1 MKAGREVSVLL
12 ALLLAAAMT
21 HAATTTT
28 GAERAERAQA
38 YARLPNWTGQ
48 WEIVGIT
55 QSASGGLVQSPE
67 EVLQGMRQWGPP
79 PIRPE
84 FQDAFN
90 AAAAQVKQFSAA
102 TARLGQSRTPN
113 LQPMC
118 AYGFPNLMI
127 TSPLM
132 FEVLITPEET
142 AMIFS
147 GREMR
152 HIYTDGRRHPSKDDL
167 WATRW
172 GDSIGHWEGQTL
184 VIDTIA
190 VSEGPGSTRSASIF
204 AFGGPANSVAALVA
218 SFSLDARYVERI
230 RMLDKDHLEDQMT
243 IIDPMFY
250 TGPWTIS
257 RKYQRVARIHRMV
270 HEDCAGEDRNPVV
283 NGEFSLTPPP

>member
-1 MKAGREVSVLL
+1 MRVAKQVSTLL
-12 ALLLAAAMT
+12 TLLLAAALAQA
-21 HAATTTT
+21 AAT
-28 GAERAERAQA
+28 GASRAQV

-67 EVLQGMRQWGPP
+67 EVLQAMRQWGPP
-79 PIRPE
+79 PVRPE
-84 FQDAFN
+84 FQGAFDAF
-90 AAAAQVKQFSAA
+90 AAQVRQFSES

-127 TSPLM
+127 QSPLM

-152 HIYTDGRRHPSKDDL
+152 HIYTDGRPHPGKEDL

-204 AFGGPANSVAALVA
+204 AYGGPANSVAALVA
-218 SFSLDARYVERI
+218 SFSLDAHYVERI
-230 RMLDKDHLEDQMT
+230 RMLDKDHLEDRMT
-243 IIDPMFY
+243 IDDPMFY
-250 TGPWTIS
+250 SAPWTIS

-270 HEDCAGEDRNPVV
+270 HEDCAGDDRNPVV
-283 NGEFSLTPPP
+283 NGEFTLTPPSP

>member
-1 MKAGREVSVLL
+1 MKAAKQVSVLL
-12 ALLLAAAMT
+12 ALLLGATVA
-21 HAATTTT
+21 HAASS
-28 GAERAERAQA
+28 GAERARV

-55 QSASGGLVQSPE
+55 SDASGGLVESPE
-67 EVLQGMRQWGPP
+67 EVLQAMRQWGPP
-79 PIRPE
+79 PVRPE
-84 FQDAFN
+84 FQGAFN
-90 AAAAQVKQFSAA
+90 NAVAQVQQFSEA
-102 TARLGQSRTPN
+102 TARVGPGRTPN

-118 AYGFPNLMI
+118 AFGFPNLMI
-127 TSPLM
+127 QSPLM
-132 FEVLITPEET
+132 FEILITPEET

-152 HIYTDGRRHPSKDDL
+152 HIYTDGRPHTPKDDL
-167 WATRW
+167 WPTRW

-190 VSEGPGSTRSASIF
+190 VSEGPGSTRSGAIF
-204 AFGGPANSVAALVA
+204 AWGGPANSVAALVA
-218 SFSLDARYVERI
+218 VFSLDARYVERI

-243 IIDPMFY
+243 IFDPMFF

-270 HEDCAGEDRNPVV
+270 HEDCAGEDRNPIV
-283 NGEFSLTPPP
+283 NGQFKLAPPPP